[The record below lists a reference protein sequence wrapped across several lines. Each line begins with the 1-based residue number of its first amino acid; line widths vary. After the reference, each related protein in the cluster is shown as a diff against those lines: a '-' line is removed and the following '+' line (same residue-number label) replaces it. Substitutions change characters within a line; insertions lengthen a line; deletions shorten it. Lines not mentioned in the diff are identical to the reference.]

1 MVPECK
7 RQEQKTQKNIKESI
21 NAAIHQTKKTQKK
34 DNIKKVELYDQLHVD
49 HRAQKD
55 WDRKKKKGSM
65 KKSKSMI
72 IHT

>member
-34 DNIKKVELYDQLHVD
+34 DNIKKVELCDQLHVD
-49 HRAQKD
+49 HRAQKN
-55 WDRKKKKGSM
+55 
-65 KKSKSMI
+65 
-72 IHT
+72 